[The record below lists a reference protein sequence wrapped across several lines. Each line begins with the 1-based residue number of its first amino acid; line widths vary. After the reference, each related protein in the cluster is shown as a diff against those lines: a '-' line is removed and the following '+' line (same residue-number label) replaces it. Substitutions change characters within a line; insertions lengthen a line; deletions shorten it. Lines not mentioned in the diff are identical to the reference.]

1 MKHVWRV
8 RTAQL
13 GVTRTQ
19 HTTAS
24 SCTWLSSSTW
34 IYLSHS
40 SLRFFGAGFIYKY
53 VTWDMPASICVG
65 LTLSRC
71 TYMGTQASSC
81 VRIPVFTW
89 GTTAFSCV
97 WLASRPSC
105 LGWPQ
110 LPAFT
115 WGTPAFSCLGFSH
128 IHICI
133 YLGYTSIQL
142 C

>member
-1 MKHVWRV
+1 MKHVGGHICPAWGHED
-8 RTAQL
+8 TAHNSL
-13 GVTRTQ
+13 KLYL
-19 HTTAS
+19 AII
-24 SCTWLSSSTW
+24 
-34 IYLSHS
+34 IYLD
-40 SLRFFGAGFIYKY
+40 LPVTPQPPVFGAGFTYKY

-97 WLASRPSC
+97 WLASSPSC

-115 WGTPAFSCLGFSH
+115 WGTPASSCLGFSH